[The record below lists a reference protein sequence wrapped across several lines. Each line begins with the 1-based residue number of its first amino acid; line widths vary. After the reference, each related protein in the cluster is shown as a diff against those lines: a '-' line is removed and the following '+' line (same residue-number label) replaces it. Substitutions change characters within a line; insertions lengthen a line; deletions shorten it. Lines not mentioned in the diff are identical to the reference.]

1 LNWQKY
7 PVPVRQVVDLTR
19 SIAVALSGQAL
30 DAQEVGAVVDADVVG
45 ASVSPG
51 LEDVEA
57 TLGGGGHEAEFDP
70 LSALLEAF
78 EILPLVFLRMI
89 HGFVTSPKRKRR
101 GLWAAP
107 TFLKVLSYIF
117 IISYCE
123 GSK

>member
-30 DAQEVGAVVDADVVG
+30 DAQEVGAVVDADIVG

-51 LEDVEA
+51 LEDMEA
-57 TLGGGGHEAEFDP
+57 ALGGGSHETEFDP

-78 EILPLVFLRMI
+78 EILPLVFLRLI
-89 HGFVTSPKRKRR
+89 HGFDASLQKKRR

-107 TFLKVLSYIF
+107 SFS
-117 IISYCE
+117 
-123 GSK
+123 